1 MVPKKIRDIASPD
14 FKRFVFLKED
24 ERKSGTDLASKSR
37 EINRVQFP
45 RVEFSL

>member
-14 FKRFVFLKED
+14 FKRFVFLKEPIF
-24 ERKSGTDLASKSR
+24 GTDLASKSR